1 MLKKKIN
8 YFGNQ
13 MKKSDDLNI
22 LSQFW
27 IFFFPIS
34 SYFFYNYVGFNQ
46 QILSYIYITSLL
58 ITTFIVFPEI
68 FKSQRNKIYS
78 SLIRNIFLLM
88 SFSML
93 MAYFF
98 WGQSLDLSFKF
109 TSSYLTII
117 FFFFLLKVK
126 PNLDYIEKLIW
137 LFTILYILIWLYS
150 LMKAPVLTFGISNE
164 NGLDNERGI
173 FRLHIPGRG
182 FVILSFFMA
191 INKFSETKKLKWLFI
206 FILLFVII
214 VLHVTRQVIA
224 FTFLFGLYYLIRNN
238 KYLFLC
244 LGFIGIISFGIINIK
259 ITDTSVI
266 GKVISLSG
274 DQIDDAKSGEEN
286 IRITEY
292 KYFFFKYSKSFATKI
307 FGNGV
312 PHPKGNLGKME
323 SNLNKNLSI
332 YANDVGYGEIYI
344 RFGLLG
350 LVFYGLIFY
359 RVIRQKIPEKYMFA
373 KLFMLYLI
381 LANIAAS
388 WLFYD
393 SIVICISLYILE
405 SCNNNQKKNILK
417 KKKYNEIFNRN
428 PGIQSKIYTR
438 VHK

>member
-1 MLKKKIN
+1 MSINMLKRKIN

-206 FILLFVII
+206 LLIL
-214 VLHVTRQVIA
+214 
-224 FTFLFGLYYLIRNN
+224 YNN
-238 KYLFLC
+238 KMGGQWQTRGWKC
-244 LGFIGIISFGIINIK
+244 
-259 ITDTSVI
+259 
-266 GKVISLSG
+266 
-274 DQIDDAKSGEEN
+274 
-286 IRITEY
+286 Y
-292 KYFFFKYSKSFATKI
+292 K
-307 FGNGV
+307 
-312 PHPKGNLGKME
+312 
-323 SNLNKNLSI
+323 
-332 YANDVGYGEIYI
+332 
-344 RFGLLG
+344 
-350 LVFYGLIFY
+350 
-359 RVIRQKIPEKYMFA
+359 
-373 KLFMLYLI
+373 
-381 LANIAAS
+381 
-388 WLFYD
+388 
-393 SIVICISLYILE
+393 
-405 SCNNNQKKNILK
+405 
-417 KKKYNEIFNRN
+417 
-428 PGIQSKIYTR
+428 
-438 VHK
+438 